1 MLDIFMKWFGC
12 ESSDNQSMMLNAF
25 ADGLFS
31 RCKTD
36 TASESQ
42 ICWIAK
48 GLDSNG
54 KKLIKELN
62 SFIKEES

>member
-1 MLDIFMKWFGC
+1 MLDVFMKWFGE
-12 ESSDNQSMMLNAF
+12 ESDANQSMMLNAF

-36 TASESQ
+36 EASESQ

-48 GLDSNG
+48 GLDVNG
-54 KKLIKELN
+54 KKLIKDLN
-62 SFIKEES
+62 AFIKS